1 MYVDSLDNT
10 AIEPAVP
17 VIEEE
22 PAAIAPVQTPEPA
35 ATRVH
40 EPVIPAPVS
49 ENDTIAEND
58 SIAADT
64 IAVITVPA
72 AEKVA
77 PPPPPAWTTGLEPAP
92 LARRA
97 DADPVLS
104 ASIVILLLVMMM
116 CIRHSRRLIPA
127 MIKDLLS
134 VRTRKKSFDE
144 HTANE
149 SRVIILFGIQFTVF
163 AGILLS
169 AGADIATGHPPLTD
183 TAMTLL
189 PTLTL
194 CGIYYIFQI
203 CAYWT
208 VGFAFATSTGRR
220 LWLRGFN
227 ASQSLLGFAMAIPAL
242 LVVFYPD
249 AADGALTT
257 AATFYVFARL
267 IFIFKGLRIFY
278 QNFYSLLYFILY
290 LCTLEIIPLIV
301 VFKTAIALNG

>member
-1 MYVDSLDNT
+1 MYIDSLDNT
-10 AIEPAVP
+10 VIEPTVP
-17 VIEEE
+17 DIQEES
-22 PAAIAPVQTPEPA
+22 AAIASVPTPEPA
-35 ATRVH
+35 PTRVH
-40 EPVIPAPVS
+40 EPMASVPVS
-49 ENDTIAEND
+49 EKDTIAEND
-58 SIAADT
+58 SVAADT
-64 IAVITVPA
+64 ITAIPIPAVSKA
-72 AEKVA
+72 A
-77 PPPPPAWTTGLEPAP
+77 PPPPPAWTAGLEPAP

-97 DADPVLS
+97 DTDPVLS

-189 PTLTL
+189 PTLAL

-208 VGFAFATSTGRR
+208 VGFTFATSTGRR

-227 ASQSLLGFAMAIPAL
+227 ASQSLLGFVMAIPAL
-242 LVVFYPD
+242 VVVFYPD
-249 AADGALTT
+249 AAGGALAT
-257 AATFYVFARL
+257 AVAFYVFARL

-278 QNFYSLLYFILY
+278 QNFFSLLYFILY

-301 VFKTAIALNG
+301 VFKTAITLNG